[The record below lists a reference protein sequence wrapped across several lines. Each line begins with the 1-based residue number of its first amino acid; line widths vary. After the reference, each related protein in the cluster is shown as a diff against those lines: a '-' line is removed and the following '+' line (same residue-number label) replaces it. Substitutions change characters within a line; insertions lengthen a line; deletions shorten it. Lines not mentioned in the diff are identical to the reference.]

1 MMVFVHVLMMMQFGR
16 QAPLLKIFE
25 STKTITSKTS
35 VNVASKAESSTI
47 CNSAIPSPQLFAT
60 MKTQFI
66 LASALAG
73 SVGAFSV
80 SVS

>member
-1 MMVFVHVLMMMQFGR
+1 MMVFVRVLMMMQFGR

-25 STKTITSKTS
+25 STKTTSKTS